1 MEIKPELK
9 DGLKRAIGST
19 FKIHFGCVK
28 DKDGVPIPFHLT
40 HCELKDEFIIF
51 EAIAQKIPPKQTYKL
66 LVYC

>member
-40 HCELKDEFIIF
+40 HCELKDEFIIS
-51 EAIAQKIPPKQTYKL
+51 L
-66 LVYC
+66 LLKFQRFCSFK